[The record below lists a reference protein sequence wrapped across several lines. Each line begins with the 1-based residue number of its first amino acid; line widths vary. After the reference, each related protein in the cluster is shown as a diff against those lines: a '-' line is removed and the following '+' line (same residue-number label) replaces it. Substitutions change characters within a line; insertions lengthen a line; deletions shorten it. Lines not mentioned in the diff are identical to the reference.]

1 MSMLEDDDPSAQH
14 GSVVQSNVSNAAGGV
29 RGVEW
34 RALFGEFVGCVVLMG
49 VVVGLGLPAQSLSPG
64 DVGLELLENALAIGA
79 GLFVIINVVAPV
91 SGAHLNPVVSLADA
105 WIGAC

>member
-1 MSMLEDDDPSAQH
+1 MSMLEDEDPSAQP
-14 GSVVQSNVSNAAGGV
+14 GSVDPSNVRTLAHGV

-34 RALFGEFVGCVVLMG
+34 RALAGEFVGCVMLMV
-49 VVVGLGLPAQSLSPG
+49 VVVGSGLAAQSLSPG

-79 GLFVIINVVAPV
+79 GLFVIINIVAPV

-105 WIGAC
+105 WIGS